1 MILDHAYHDLIAHE
15 RAGVH
20 DLLRLDAERGLPDD
34 LLAKHV
40 ARGEMAHA
48 ELLLDV
54 GCLRTLAWRAARHEK
69 DIVSPCMLA
78 HHPHRREWCVVRIL
92 TRAWWTHEDQSQ
104 LWSRRSWR
112 CRRWPGP
119 CLLLEIVYPGL
130 ETFCEGLEVLELIL
144 PTRWHLL
151 LLLVVVVKEKQGRV
165 VEQQRREKQRRKAN
179 SESDTPSKQAHSPPT
194 NHIVYR
200 INRESHVGVTTS

>member
-1 MILDHAYHDLIAHE
+1 MKKFQNGGIDSPALAVYVVIEVILNHADHDLIAHE

-40 ARGEMAHA
+40 ARGEMADA
-48 ELLLDV
+48 EPLLDV
-54 GCLRTLAWRAARHEK
+54 GRLRTLAWRAARHEK
-69 DIVSPCMLA
+69 DRSA
-78 HHPHRREWCVVRIL
+78 RASSSSTRVVRIL
-92 TRAWWTHEDQSQ
+92 TRAWWAHEDHAH

-112 CRRWPGP
+112 CRRRPRP

-151 LLLVVVVKEKQGRV
+151 LLLLVVKEK
-165 VEQQRREKQRRKAN
+165 
-179 SESDTPSKQAHSPPT
+179 
-194 NHIVYR
+194 
-200 INRESHVGVTTS
+200 